1 LAAFGVPWHYRAVR
15 TPVLDV
21 VRPAVRLTARLYFGA
36 RFQGVEHIPSSGRLL
51 ILPNHVTYAD
61 PVLVTIPV
69 RRPVYYMA
77 WNALFHIYGLAWL
90 IRRLRAFP
98 VDINTPDAGATRA
111 AVRLLRAEEAVMMFP
126 EAGRSDDGRL
136 QRFRLGAFR
145 LACSLGVPIMPVTI
159 IGGHEAWPPRRR
171 LPRPGRVT
179 IVYHPVI
186 APPAEGDLRGAARDL
201 ARRVQAVVASAL
213 PAAQRPDD
221 PGSAQSV

>member
-1 LAAFGVPWHYRAVR
+1 VR

-21 VRPAVRLTARLYFGA
+21 ARPFVRLTARLYWGI
-36 RFQGVEHIPSSGRLL
+36 RFEGIEHIPPSGRLL

-77 WNALFHIYGLAWL
+77 WNALFQIYGLSWL

-98 VDINTPDAGATRA
+98 VDIDAADAGATRA
-111 AVRLLRAEEAVMMFP
+111 AVRLLQAEEAVMMFP

-136 QRFRLGAFR
+136 RRFRLGAFR
-145 LACSLGVPIMPVTI
+145 LACSLESPVMPVTI
-159 IGGHEAWPPRRR
+159 IGGHEVWPPRRR

-186 APPAEGDLRGAARDL
+186 VPPAGGDLKGAARDL
-201 ARRVQAVVASAL
+201 ARRVQTVVASAL
-213 PAAQRPDD
+213 PAAQRPD
-221 PGSAQSV
+221 SESVQPA